1 MRIQFFIGVASALAL
16 SACTSVQDVKQRTP
30 DFTSASSKKPSVV
43 GGCVAQRWR
52 ASDLD
57 FKYTPIGDGIEI
69 AVGDPG
75 YYFAVFEAV
84 PVEKGSNVAFYSRSW
99 FGNEKMLSGVKACI

>member
-1 MRIQFFIGVASALAL
+1 MRYKFFVAVL
-16 SACTSVQDVKQRTP
+16 SVSVLGACTSVQDVKQRTP
-30 DFTSASSKKPSVV
+30 DFTSASTKKPANV

-52 ASDLD
+52 AIDLD
-57 FKYTPIGDGIEI
+57 FKYTPIGDGVEI

-84 PVEKGSNVAFYSRSW
+84 PGEQGSNVAFYSRSW
-99 FGNEKMLSGVKACI
+99 FGNEKMLSGVKACV